1 MKKAMK
7 KLMAALLAV
16 AMVCAMAIPAFA
28 AEGGTTAGTGSH
40 NSSSTNGKI
49 IIKNAVANKTY
60 KIYRILDL
68 QYNATTKSYHYVKN
82 TKWGDFVDSKT
93 SYLAFNSSTGDV
105 TWVEHADVQT
115 FANDAGVWASTNSI
129 DAEAEKKAQGE
140 DKGIIEFAGLPLGWY
155 LVVSDL
161 NNGSICSIDST
172 ATEVIIEEKNSLPTV
187 TKLVKEG
194 NTYGYYNDAN
204 IGDTVEF
211 NTRITV
217 NDGKPTNYVL
227 HDTMGSGFEF
237 DNTSVIVYRWRYGH
251 EETLEAGTHYD
262 LITNNT
268 DGCTFEIQFK
278 NTALAPS
285 DLLSITYK
293 ATVKASAT
301 IGTEGNPNTTH
312 LTYNGENT
320 PNSTT
325 KTYVW
330 VMGVHKYTTT
340 SESADHALENAEF
353 QLYKTNADASV
364 SYAVLD
370 KTTTGNATD
379 ATEYKFVKWGNQS
392 EATTVVTPASGNIN
406 LIGLDAG
413 TYYLEETKAPTGYN
427 KLTDP
432 ITVVIDRGTLPTVV
446 GSTVSCTVK
455 YNGTEATD
463 NKTVRVFNNAG
474 TTLPSTGGIGTTIFY
489 VVGGGLMVAAAILL
503 ITKKRMENR

>member
-28 AEGGTTAGTGSH
+28 AEGGVH
-40 NSSSTNGKI
+40 NSSSEDGKI
-49 IIKNAVANKTY
+49 IIKNAVAGKTY

-68 QYNATTKSYHYVKN
+68 QYNATTKSYRYVKN
-82 TKWGDFVDSKT
+82 TKWGSFVDSAT
-93 SYLAFNSSTGDV
+93 SYLTLNASTGDV
-105 TWVEHADVQT
+105 TWVKNADVQD
-115 FANDAGVWASTNSI
+115 FAKEAGLQASSI
-129 DAEAEKKAQGE
+129 NAEAEKKAQGE
-140 DKGIIEFAGLPLGWY
+140 DKGTIEFSGLPLGWY

-204 IGDTVEF
+204 IGDVVEF

-237 DNTSVIVYRWRYGH
+237 DKSSVTVYRWRYGH
-251 EETLEAGTHYD
+251 EETLENGTHYD
-262 LITNNT
+262 LITDGLT
-268 DGCTFEIQFK
+268 DNCTFEIKFK
-278 NTALAPS
+278 DTALAPS
-285 DLLSITYK
+285 DLFSVTYK
-293 ATVKASAT
+293 ATVKASAV
-301 IGTEGNPNTTH
+301 IGSTGNPNTTH
-312 LTYNGENT
+312 LTYNGEDT
-320 PNSTT
+320 PDSTT

-330 VMGVHKYTTT
+330 EMDVHKFAKLSTT
-340 SESADHALENAEF
+340 EPDHALANAEF
-353 QLYKTNADASV
+353 QLYKTNADTSV
-364 SYAVLD
+364 SYAVL
-370 KTTTGNATD
+370 TETNTGNATD
-379 ATEYKFVKWGNQS
+379 ATEYKFAKWGTQT
-392 EATTVVTPASGNIN
+392 EATTVVTPASGNIK

-427 KLTDP
+427 TLTAP
-432 ITVVIDRGTLPTVV
+432 ITVVIDLGTLPTVA

-455 YNGTEATD
+455 YDGTEATD
-463 NKTVRVFNNAG
+463 NKTVRVENKSG
-474 TTLPSTGGIGTTIFY
+474 TVLPSTGGIGTTIFY

>member
-16 AMVCAMAIPAFA
+16 AMVCAMAIPAWA
-28 AEGGTTAGTGSH
+28 VGATH
-40 NSSSTNGKI
+40 NSSSENGKI
-49 IIKNAVANKTY
+49 TIKNAVAGKTY

-68 QYNATTKSYHYVKN
+68 QYNATTSSYRYVKN
-82 TKWGDFVDSKT
+82 TKWGNFVDSKT
-93 SYLAFNSSTGDV
+93 SYLAFNSSTGDI
-105 TWVEHADVQT
+105 TWVEQADVQT
-115 FANDAGVWASTNSI
+115 FANDAGAWASTNSI
-129 DAEAEKKAQGE
+129 DAEAEKKAQG
-140 DKGIIEFAGLPLGWY
+140 DDRGKIEFAGLPLGWY

-194 NTYGYYNDAN
+194 KTYGYYNDAN

-237 DNTSVIVYRWRYGH
+237 DNTSVVVYRWRYGD
-251 EETLEAGTHYD
+251 EKKLEAGTHYD

-268 DGCTFEIQFK
+268 DDCTFEIRFK
-278 NTALAPS
+278 DTALAPS
-285 DLLSITYK
+285 DLFSITYK

-301 IGTEGNPNTTH
+301 IGTEGNPNTTY
-312 LTYNGENT
+312 LTYNGEYT
-320 PNSTT
+320 PDSTT
-325 KTYVW
+325 MTYVW
-330 VMGVHKYTTT
+330 EMDVHKYTTT
-340 SESADHALENAEF
+340 SESADHALADAEF
-353 QLYKTNADASV
+353 QLYKTNADKSV
-364 SYAVLD
+364 SYAVLN
-370 KTTTGNATD
+370 KTTTSNAID
-379 ATEYKFVKWGNQS
+379 ATEYKFVKWGNPS
-392 EATTVVTPASGNIN
+392 EATTVVTPASGNIK

-427 KLTDP
+427 TLPDP

-463 NKTVRVFNNAG
+463 NKTVRVVNNRG

-489 VVGGGLMVAAAILL
+489 VIGGGLMAAAAILL